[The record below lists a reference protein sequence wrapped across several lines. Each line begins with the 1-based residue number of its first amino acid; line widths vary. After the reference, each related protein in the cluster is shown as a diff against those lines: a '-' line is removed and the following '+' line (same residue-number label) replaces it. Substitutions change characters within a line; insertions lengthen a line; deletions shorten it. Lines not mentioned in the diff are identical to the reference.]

1 MNLDALS
8 ARLGVEVKAELLELA
23 LTHRSFAYENGN
35 QPNNERLEFLG
46 DSVLGFVV
54 TEHLYKSFPKMQ
66 EDELSRVRSAVVS
79 TVALDGIGRE
89 LGIDKLLRMGKGQSI
104 PAGKSKVI
112 ADAVE
117 AIIGA
122 AFVDGGLAK
131 AAAIVEK
138 FVIVLIE
145 SGVSLAK
152 NDPKT
157 LLQELAA
164 ARSLGVVEYSH
175 TFEGPDHDRNFSAV
189 VMLGGNVAGIGEART
204 RKSAETAAAED
215 ALSKLAE

>member
-1 MNLDALS
+1 
-8 ARLGVEVKAELLELA
+8 
-23 LTHRSFAYENGN
+23 
-35 QPNNERLEFLG
+35 
-46 DSVLGFVV
+46 VLGFVV

-122 AFVDGGLAK
+122 AFVDGGLVK

>member
-1 MNLDALS
+1 MSLDALS

-54 TEHLYKSFPKMQ
+54 TEHLYKTFPKMQ

-89 LGIDKLLRMGKGQSI
+89 LGIDSLLRMGKGQSI
-104 PAGKSKVI
+104 PAGRSKVI

-138 FVIVLIE
+138 FVIVLI
-145 SGVSLAK
+145 SSDVALAK

-157 LLQELAA
+157 RLQELAA
-164 ARSLGVVEYSH
+164 ARTLGSIEYVH
-175 TFEGPDHDRNFSAV
+175 TFEGPDHDRNFDAEV
-189 VMLGGNVAGIGEART
+189 LIAGEVAGSGRART
-204 RKSAETAAAED
+204 RKAAETAAAEA
-215 ALSKLAE
+215 ALANLVE

>member
-8 ARLGVEVKAELLELA
+8 ARLGVEVKAELLDLA

>member
-1 MNLDALS
+1 MSLDALS

-54 TEHLYKSFPKMQ
+54 TEHLYKTFPKMQ

-89 LGIDKLLRMGKGQSI
+89 LGIDSLLRMGKGQSI
-104 PAGKSKVI
+104 PAGRSKVI

-138 FVIVLIE
+138 FVIVLI
-145 SGVSLAK
+145 SSDVALAK

-157 LLQELAA
+157 RLQELAA
-164 ARSLGVVEYSH
+164 ARALGSIEYVH
-175 TFEGPDHDRNFSAV
+175 TFEGPDHDRNFDADV
-189 VMLGGNVAGIGEART
+189 LIAGEVAGSGRART
-204 RKSAETAAAED
+204 RKAAETAAAEA
-215 ALSKLAE
+215 ALANLVE

>member
-1 MNLDALS
+1 MSLDALS

-35 QPNNERLEFLG
+35 QPNTERLEFLG

-54 TEHLYKSFPKMQ
+54 TEHLYKTFPKMQ

-89 LGIDKLLRMGKGQSI
+89 LGIDSLLRMGKGQSI
-104 PAGKSKVI
+104 PAGRSKVI

-138 FVIVLIE
+138 FVIVLI
-145 SGVSLAK
+145 SSDVALAK

-157 LLQELAA
+157 RLQELAA
-164 ARSLGVVEYSH
+164 ARTLGSIEYVH
-175 TFEGPDHDRNFSAV
+175 TFEGPDHDRNFDAEV
-189 VMLGGNVAGIGEART
+189 LIAGEVAGSGRART
-204 RKSAETAAAED
+204 RKAAETAAAEA
-215 ALSKLAE
+215 ALANLVE

>member
-1 MNLDALS
+1 MSLDALS

-54 TEHLYKSFPKMQ
+54 TEHLYKTFPKMQ

-89 LGIDKLLRMGKGQSI
+89 LGIDSLLRMGKGQSI
-104 PAGKSKVI
+104 PAGRSKVI

-122 AFVDGGLAK
+122 AFVDGGLPSAST
-131 AAAIVEK
+131 IIER
-138 FVIVLIE
+138 FVIVLID
-145 SGVSLAK
+145 SGVGLAK

-157 LLQELAA
+157 RLQELAA
-164 ARSLGVVEYSH
+164 ARSLGVVEYAH

-189 VMLGGNVAGIGEART
+189 VTLGGSVAGVGEART

-215 ALSKLAE
+215 ALTKLAK

>member
-122 AFVDGGLAK
+122 AFVDGGLVK